1 MLNKYFIYF
10 FLLFFLPLSIAT
22 CVEENKYLL
31 NFSKETFYSADF
43 SQSFD
48 NQEKETINGKVIL
61 KKPFFLKVSNT
72 SSNSVE
78 SEIIINEDSIYR
90 VDYDLDQAVK
100 YRKENIIQQIP
111 AAFLLED
118 FESICLNSL
127 KVDCIDNS
135 CAIFPKDNTYIS
147 KIDLIFDSTFIS
159 KVKYTDAFG
168 AKSVVTISNFISKP
182 RLSPSVF
189 SYNYEVKDLI
199 LLD

>member
-10 FLLFFLPLSIAT
+10 FLVFFLPVSIAT
-22 CVEENKYLL
+22 CLEDNKYLL
-31 NFSKETFYSADF
+31 DFSKETFYSADF

-48 NQEKETINGKVIL
+48 NKEKEAVKGNIIL

-72 SSNSVE
+72 RSNSVE
-78 SEIIINEDSIYR
+78 SEIIINENLIYR
-90 VDYDLDQAVK
+90 IDYDLDQAVR
-100 YRKENIIQQIP
+100 YRKENIIHQIP

-118 FESICLNSL
+118 FESICLNSS

-189 SYNYEVKDLI
+189 SYNYEVRDLI